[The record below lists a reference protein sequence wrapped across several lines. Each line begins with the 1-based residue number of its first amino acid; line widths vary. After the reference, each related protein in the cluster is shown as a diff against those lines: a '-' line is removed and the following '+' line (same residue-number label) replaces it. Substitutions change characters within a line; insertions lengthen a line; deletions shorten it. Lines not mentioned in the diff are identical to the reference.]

1 MPSIPW
7 GKLAGK
13 TVVHTPQHKEVI
25 THQFARQTED
35 WYVEDQWVSKAL
47 FKYLG
52 LPPWDKV
59 LDPFCGGG
67 NILHMATHF
76 GYETGGFDIV
86 NRMGESIDA
95 IGSFNLIDAFQCAD
109 LFLTDEVVISNPP
122 YDRVNDLFDLMIE
135 RGIMNTVALFLPLP
149 YISGKAKR
157 LSKLPFSEL
166 LVLTPRPNCLPGHL
180 VKQGLKPEGG
190 KRDFAWYVFY
200 PKHPIG
206 EPWKGVLLSK
216 DGGVQSLAQ

>member
-7 GKLAGK
+7 GKFAGK
-13 TVVHTPQHKEVI
+13 AVTYTPQHKEVI
-25 THQFARQTED
+25 THAFARQNED

-47 FKYLG
+47 LKYLA
-52 LPPWDKV
+52 LPPWETV

-67 NILHMATHF
+67 NILHMAQHF
-76 GYETGGFDIV
+76 GHGTAGLDIV
-86 NRMGESIDA
+86 NRMGDSDSIDA
-95 IGSFNLIDAFQCAD
+95 FNLVDAFQVAD

-135 RGIMNTVALFLPLP
+135 RGIGNTVALFLPLP

-157 LSKLPFSEL
+157 LAKLPFSEL
-166 LVLTPRPNCLPGHL
+166 LVLSPRPNCLPGHL

-190 KRDFAWYVFY
+190 KRDFAWFIFQ
-200 PKHPIG
+200 PKHEIG
-206 EPWKGVLLSK
+206 TPWQGSILTK
-216 DGGVQSLAQ
+216 DTGVQSLAQ